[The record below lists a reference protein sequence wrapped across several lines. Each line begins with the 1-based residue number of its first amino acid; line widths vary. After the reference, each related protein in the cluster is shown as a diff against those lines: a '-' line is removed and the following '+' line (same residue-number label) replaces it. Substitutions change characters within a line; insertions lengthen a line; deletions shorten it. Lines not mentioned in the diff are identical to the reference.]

1 MVIAPS
7 QCFLLGLFWE
17 KATKKTLVPE
27 LVFSGTKA
35 EDLCGTTRIDIRCA
49 VCPLTFPRPETQ
61 APLITGGVP
70 VALLRPRPVRCALG
84 SPFTRRP
91 PAAIPPS
98 AALWE
103 AFPPGYS
110 SSSLV
115 YRFALLNYKHR
126 WRKMSSR
133 NLKAGGEIFRPP
145 VGMSV
150 VGSMLPDRNRRTGQ
164 SPEVTGSICR
174 VP

>member
-7 QCFLLGLFWE
+7 QCFLLGLFWK

-27 LVFSGTKA
+27 LLFSGTKA

-49 VCPLTFPRPETQ
+49 VCPLTFPRPKTQ

-91 PAAIPPS
+91 PAALPPS

-103 AFPPGYS
+103 AFPPGYFS
-110 SSSLV
+110 SSSV
-115 YRFALLNYKHR
+115 YRFDLLNYKHKIR
-126 WRKMSSR
+126 QMSSIKLQGGRR
-133 NLKAGGEIFRPP
+133 NFPPARTHVSCRRYAAGPAPPCRPDA
-145 VGMSV
+145 GW
-150 VGSMLPDRNRRTGQ
+150 
-164 SPEVTGSICR
+164 
-174 VP
+174 